1 MQWRGC
7 GYMIS
12 YEGLNVMLAK
22 KGITKTQ
29 LSRELGISSRT
40 IAKIAKGEKLGNITL
55 KKIAEYLDCDAKL
68 LVGTFPTTKYC
79 SF

>member
-1 MQWRGC
+1 
-7 GYMIS
+7 MIS

-68 LVGTFPTTKYC
+68 LVGTFPTIKYC